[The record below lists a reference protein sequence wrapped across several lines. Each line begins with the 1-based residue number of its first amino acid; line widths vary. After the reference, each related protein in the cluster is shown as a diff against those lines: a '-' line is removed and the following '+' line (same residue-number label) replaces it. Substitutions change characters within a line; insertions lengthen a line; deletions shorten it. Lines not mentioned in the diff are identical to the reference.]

1 VNVIE
6 AMQGLLFERLEVY
19 VPKEEI
25 VVEGVDLYADEIDET
40 IMPTEMLVRVKQLI
54 LAEVASYRGENDVEY
69 LLIQLKIDRGNER

>member
-1 VNVIE
+1 MNVIE